1 MRYLLCFIF
10 PPLAVLACN
19 KPGQAALNLL
29 LTCCLWLPGTLHA
42 LFVVADTCANERT
55 RMVVNAINPQ
65 QPQLIASQQPQVR
78 RNGRAGLI
86 ILAGF
91 LGLAIIGSFHRSENT
106 SPPATTELAPS
117 DVPISITAA
126 LSPLPTPVVQAAP
139 GPIPPVEAA
148 TPRIQS
154 PPDPSFEQLRAYYEA
169 RSRRSRPLSD
179 EEALSEFNAL
189 QDRNYLPHAKRVHY
203 DYRSDTYNWIGPG
216 KGKRM
221 SLPRVEFEKE
231 MSD

>member
-1 MRYLLCFIF
+1 MANR
-10 PPLAVLACN
+10 
-19 KPGQAALNLL
+19 AALITQDEFNDSV
-29 LTCCLWLPGTLHA
+29 T
-42 LFVVADTCANERT
+42 
-55 RMVVNAINPQ
+55 
-65 QPQLIASQQPQVR
+65 QVR

-126 LSPLPTPVVQAAP
+126 LAPLPTPVVQAAP
-139 GPIPPVEAA
+139 EPPVEAA

-169 RSRRSRPLSD
+169 RSRPLSD

-189 QDRNYLPHAKRVHY
+189 QDSNNLPRAKRVHY

-216 KGKRM
+216 KGQRM